1 MKEALPYLNIYPTEE
16 IPDDMKDEVEA
27 EQKAAEEAAAAE
39 ESSEESEDQQE
50 EGTVV
55 DPQTGETVTMPDLD
69 TVDQT
74 DDSVL
79 GDSPVNENLVDTQPE
94 NATEEPQDDNPSE

>member
-1 MKEALPYLNIYPTEE
+1 M
-16 IPDDMKDEVEA
+16 
-27 EQKAAEEAAAAE
+27 
-39 ESSEESEDQQE
+39 
-50 EGTVV
+50 
-55 DPQTGETVTMPDLD
+55 DPQTGETVTMPDPD

-94 NATEEPQDDNPSE
+94 NATEEPQDDNPTE